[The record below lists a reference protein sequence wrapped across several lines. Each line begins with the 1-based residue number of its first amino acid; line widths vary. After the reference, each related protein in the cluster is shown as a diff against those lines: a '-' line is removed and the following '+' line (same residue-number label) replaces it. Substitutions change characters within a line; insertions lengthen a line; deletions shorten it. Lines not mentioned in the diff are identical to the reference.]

1 MNITIQEIAELL
13 KAGSI
18 VTQIPQSQCAP
29 HPMLGERCLIRTYS
43 AGVHIG
49 KVVWVNPS
57 NSKEVK
63 LSESLRL
70 WSWSNGG
77 LSLSDIASK
86 GVVKARINRTG
97 SIFLTEAIEYI
108 QTTPEAEA
116 TYVKFI
122 E

>member
-1 MNITIQEIAELL
+1 MNITVTELAELI
-13 KAGSI
+13 KAAGS
-18 VTQIPQSQCAP
+18 TQPQQPAQP
-29 HPMLGERCLIRTYS
+29 HPMLGARCVVRTYS

-49 KVVWVNPS
+49 KIVWVNPN

-63 LSESLRL
+63 LTDALRL
-70 WSWSNGG
+70 WSWSGGG

-97 SIFLTEAIEYI
+97 MVFLTECIEMI
-108 QTTPEAEA
+108 PTTPEAEA

>member
-1 MNITIQEIAELL
+1 MNITVTELAELI
-13 KAGSI
+13 KAAGSNQPNQN
-18 VTQIPQSQCAP
+18 TTP
-29 HPMLGERCLIRTYS
+29 HPMLGERCIVRTYS
-43 AGVHIG
+43 AGVHVGTVAWI
-49 KVVWVNPS
+49 NPA

-63 LSESLRL
+63 LTDALRI

-97 SIFLTEAIEYI
+97 SVALSECIEMI
-108 QTTPEAEA
+108 PTTPEAEA

>member
-1 MNITIQEIAELL
+1 MNITVTELAELI
-13 KAGSI
+13 KAAGSNQPNQN
-18 VTQIPQSQCAP
+18 TTP
-29 HPMLGERCLIRTYS
+29 HPMFGERCLVRTYS
-43 AGVHIG
+43 AGVHVGTVAWI
-49 KVVWVNPS
+49 NPN

-63 LSESLRL
+63 LTDALRI

-97 SIFLTEAIEYI
+97 SVALSECIEMI
-108 QTTPEAEA
+108 PTTPESEA